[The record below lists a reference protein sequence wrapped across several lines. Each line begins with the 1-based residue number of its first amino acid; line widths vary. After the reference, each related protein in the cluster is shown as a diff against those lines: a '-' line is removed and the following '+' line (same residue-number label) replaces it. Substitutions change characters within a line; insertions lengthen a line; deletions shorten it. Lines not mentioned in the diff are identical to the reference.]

1 MSPNQVGFF
10 NPVFYVI
17 EISSDSLAKNSN
29 YSKKDIFGAQVP
41 KQTTTQTLYLKKPQ
55 QHLLQLDLKN
65 YMLYFALNVFPIKFE
80 QIHFK
85 GADTNHKQPDC
96 VFVPQTTGS
105 SFPALAAVWGWPPH
119 CTLHIAHSIVSV
131 SVL

>member
-1 MSPNQVGFF
+1 M
-10 NPVFYVI
+10 
-17 EISSDSLAKNSN
+17 
-29 YSKKDIFGAQVP
+29 
-41 KQTTTQTLYLKKPQ
+41 
-55 QHLLQLDLKN
+55 DLKN